1 MDIEHKTNE
10 YMVNYLNEVLEEKIF
25 YLEDT
30 YNRNFGRAIIVMYS
44 KMLTL
49 TDKLLYTLYNLRQ
62 LDLSPELYKDVIYV
76 VVNGMED
83 QMILRELIWH
93 LQEALKFHDADEL
106 VCLYDQET
114 GERYDILIV
123 DDTIEGEVQLNVED
137 INK

>member
-1 MDIEHKTNE
+1 MEMITPTNE
-10 YMVNYLNEVLEEKIF
+10 YMVNYLNEVLDEKIF

-83 QMILRELIWH
+83 
-93 LQEALKFHDADEL
+93 
-106 VCLYDQET
+106 
-114 GERYDILIV
+114 
-123 DDTIEGEVQLNVED
+123 
-137 INK
+137 

>member
-1 MDIEHKTNE
+1 MEMITPTNE

-83 QMILRELIWH
+83 
-93 LQEALKFHDADEL
+93 
-106 VCLYDQET
+106 
-114 GERYDILIV
+114 
-123 DDTIEGEVQLNVED
+123 
-137 INK
+137 